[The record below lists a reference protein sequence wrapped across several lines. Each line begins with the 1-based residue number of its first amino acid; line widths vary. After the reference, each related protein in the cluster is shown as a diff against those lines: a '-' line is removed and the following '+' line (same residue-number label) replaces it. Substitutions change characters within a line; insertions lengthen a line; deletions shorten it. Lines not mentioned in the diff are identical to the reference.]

1 MSTISYLTRIEF
13 GEGADSAPAGIPR
26 RARREAPADLPPTG
40 AWWRRGWWQRS
51 RRCWRT
57 PAVFDGTPAN
67 PTEEAVLAAHAVYT
81 GTGCDGIIGLGG
93 GSALDLAK
101 GVRLLTGHE
110 GPLAQYTLVAG
121 GLSRIHGRICPMIA
135 IPTTSGTG
143 SEVGRAAVII
153 TAEGRKLGIISPH
166 MLPSIALCDPE
177 LTYGL
182 PPGLTA
188 ATGMDAISHCLET
201 YMASAFNPPAD
212 AIAMDGLTRG
222 WRSLRSR
229 RADGSDKAARNDM
242 MMCALEGAMAFQKGL
257 GAVHAL
263 THPLGAIRQLNLHH
277 GTLNAVLMPAV
288 LRFNREAIGKKWDG
302 LDAFFGAAPD
312 TAIAELNRD
321 YRHALRAC
329 GHWRH
334 GGHDEACLA
343 GSAEGSLPRD
353 QPRIATAA
361 DYLAIMREL
370 RTLRTITLD
379 EYGRTTMSDIAKYR
393 SIFSLKGKKAIVTG
407 GSRGIG
413 KALAEGLAAHGADV
427 AIVVQSTVDRAE
439 AWPRTSAPQAAMPW
453 SSRPMSRTRLTS
465 SAWPMR

>member
-13 GEGADSAPAGIPR
+13 GEGQISRLQELLDGLNVKRPLIATDKGLVA
-26 RARREAPADLPPTG
+26 TG
-40 AWWRRGWWQRS
+40 LVGKIAALLKEK
-51 RRCWRT
+51 

-67 PTEEAVLAAHAVYT
+67 PTEEAVLAAHAAYRDN
-81 GTGCDGIIGLGG
+81 GCDGIIGLGG

-135 IPTTSGTG
+135 VPTTSGTG

-188 ATGMDAISHCLET
+188 ATGMDAVSHCLET
-201 YMASAFNPPAD
+201 FMAPSFNPPAD

-222 WRSLRSR
+222 WRSLRAAV
-229 RADGSDKAARNDM
+229 ADGKNEAARNDM

-263 THPLGAIRQLNLHH
+263 THPLGAIRSLNLHH
-277 GTLNAVLMPAV
+277 GTLNAILMPAV
-288 LRFNREAIGKKWDG
+288 LRFNRQAIGRKWET
-302 LDAFFGAAPD
+302 LEAFFQAAPD
-312 TAIAELNRD
+312 KAIETLNQD
-321 YRHALRAC
+321 IGIPSGLAALGVTDDMMKLVSEEALKDHCHATN
-329 GHWRH
+329 
-334 GGHDEACLA
+334 
-343 GSAEGSLPRD
+343 PRL
-353 QPRIATAA
+353 ATAA
-361 DYLAIMREL
+361 DYFAIMRE
-370 RTLRTITLD
+370 
-379 EYGRTTMSDIAKYR
+379 
-393 SIFSLKGKKAIVTG
+393 
-407 GSRGIG
+407 
-413 KALAEGLAAHGADV
+413 AA
-427 AIVVQSTVDRAE
+427 
-439 AWPRTSAPQAAMPW
+439 
-453 SSRPMSRTRLTS
+453 
-465 SAWPMR
+465 